1 MKQRAGFVILHLKV
15 KTSMNSEL
23 RTATENQ
30 ARDLAER
37 QRWREAARELLR
49 VAKAEPRDTSRW
61 LQIAQ
66 WQRQSG
72 DILAAAQTLETALKL
87 NGRKRSKALDER
99 DSIALW
105 LALAEAQLEAQN
117 WSACLKSCEVLLK
130 LSPRHHFGMEI
141 LATALLQSGDPAAA
155 EKVMRE
161 LLQLSPFD
169 PLHRLRL
176 ATLLQLQGKLGAS
189 ALEFERVIDIHRDA
203 PILEEAREALE
214 TLERMQTQQILM
226 LASERLDFRRH
237 LEDDMESALETL
249 GFHLSE
255 NGRESLQH
263 MIWDGSFSD
272 EATPRL
278 H

>member
-1 MKQRAGFVILHLKV
+1 
-15 KTSMNSEL
+15 MNSEL

-37 QRWREAARELLR
+37 ECWREAARELLR
-49 VAKAEPRDTSRW
+49 VAKAEPRDAARW

-72 DILAAAQTLETALKL
+72 DAIAAAQTLETALKL
-87 NGRKRSKALDER
+87 NGRKRGATLDES
-99 DSIALW
+99 DSLALW
-105 LALAEAQLEAQN
+105 QALAEAWLEAQN
-117 WSACLKSCEVLLK
+117 WSACQAACEILLQ
-130 LSPRHHFGMEI
+130 LSPRHHFAMEI
-141 LATALLQSGDPAAA
+141 LATALLQSGAIASA
-155 EKVMRE
+155 ENVMRE

-176 ATLLQLQGKLGAS
+176 ATLLQLQGKLGES
-189 ALEFERVIDIHRDA
+189 TREFERVIDMHRSF

-214 TLERMQTQQILM
+214 TLERMQTQQVLM

-237 LEDDMESALETL
+237 LETDLDGALETL
-249 GFHLSE
+249 GFYLSD

-272 EATPRL
+272 ESAPRL

>member
-1 MKQRAGFVILHLKV
+1 MKRRGAFVILYLKN
-15 KTSMNSEL
+15 KFPMNSEL
-23 RTATENQ
+23 RAATENQ

-49 VAKAEPRDTSRW
+49 VAKAEPRDASRW

-66 WQRQSG
+66 WQRQGG
-72 DILAAAQTLETALKL
+72 DVLAAAQTLETALKL
-87 NGRKRSKALDER
+87 NGRKRSKALDDR

-117 WSACLKSCEVLLK
+117 WSACLNSCEILLQ
-130 LSPRHHFGMEI
+130 LAPRHHFGLEV

-161 LLQLSPFD
+161 LLLLSPFD

-176 ATLLQLQGKLGAS
+176 ATLLQLQGKLGES
-189 ALEFERVIDIHRDA
+189 AREFERVIDIHRSL
-203 PILEEAREALE
+203 PILGEAREALE
-214 TLERMQTQQILM
+214 TLEQMQTQQILM
-226 LASERLDFRRH
+226 LASERLDFRRQ
-237 LEDDMESALETL
+237 LETDLEGALESL
-249 GFHLSE
+249 GFYLSE

-263 MIWDGSFSD
+263 MIWDGSFS
-272 EATPRL
+272 EEIAPRL

>member
-1 MKQRAGFVILHLKV
+1 
-15 KTSMNSEL
+15 MNSEL
-23 RTATENQ
+23 RAATESQ
-30 ARDLAER
+30 AHDLAER

-87 NGRKRSKALDER
+87 NHRKRRKALDER
-99 DSIALW
+99 DTLALL
-105 LALAEAQLEAQN
+105 LALAEAQLEAQH
-117 WSACLKSCEVLLK
+117 WSACLGSCEAVLQ

-161 LLQLSPFD
+161 LLQVSPFD

-176 ATLLQLQGKLGAS
+176 ATLLQLQGKLGES
-189 ALEFERVIDIHRDA
+189 AREFERVLEMHRNS

-237 LEDDMESALETL
+237 LEDDMEGALEAL
-249 GFHLSE
+249 GFYLSE

-272 EATPRL
+272 ETAPRL